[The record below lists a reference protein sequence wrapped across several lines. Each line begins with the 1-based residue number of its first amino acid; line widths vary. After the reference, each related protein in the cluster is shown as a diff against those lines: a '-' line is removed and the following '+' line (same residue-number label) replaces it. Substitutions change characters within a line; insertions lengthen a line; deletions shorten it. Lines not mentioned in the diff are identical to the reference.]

1 MDKEKYTLTWQTYSD
16 HLRDILKELSSDD
29 SFADVTLVTDD
40 TKQIKAHRNI
50 LSACSSVFK
59 EIFQINTNNNRPVI
73 YLSGIEHSEM
83 ETILQ
88 LIYVGQ
94 AKFCAERM
102 DELLLV
108 AKTFDI
114 HLVEGSVVEDSTVH
128 SELTKDKLPIKVEEE
143 YQEIPIH
150 QDHVDIKLDT
160 NMKTISSVKH
170 KKFQCQQCDTFF
182 TRNSSLTYHIQSKH
196 EGAKYVCN
204 QCDKQYTAQDNL
216 TRHILSIHENSKYG
230 CNQCDKQYSKQSELT
245 IHKFAHKGQFVCNQ
259 CDKQFTLQSS
269 LTAHIQSA
277 HKGVKY
283 ACNQCDKQY
292 AKQSE
297 LTTHKYAHEGVKYGC
312 NECEKVYT
320 DQSTLSRH
328 IRSVH
333 EGLMYA
339 CDQCDYRTTRLDS
352 LAKHNKSA
360 HEGVRYAC
368 NQCELQF
375 TQKQNVRKHIQSAHK
390 SFKYEGMKIYNL

>member
-1 MDKEKYTLTWQTYSD
+1 MSDKDFTRTWHNYSD
-16 HLRDILKELSSDD
+16 HLKNVLKDIKTHK
-29 SFADVTLVTDD
+29 SFTDVTLITDD
-40 TKQIKAHRNI
+40 KKQIKAHRSI
-50 LSACSSVFK
+50 LSSYSSVFK
-59 EIFQINTNNNRPVI
+59 ELFQINTNNNHPVI
-73 YLSGIEHSEM
+73 YLSGIEHSEI

-94 AKFCAERM
+94 AKFSAERV

-114 HLVEGSVVEDSTVH
+114 QLVERSVVEDSTVH
-128 SELTKDKLPIKVEEE
+128 SELTKDKLPIKVE
-143 YQEIPIH
+143 IPIH

-160 NMKTISSVKH
+160 NMKTIFSVKH

-245 IHKFAHKGQFVCNQ
+245 IHKFSHKGQFVCNQ

-283 ACNQCDKQY
+283 VCNQSDKQ
-292 AKQSE
+292 
-297 LTTHKYAHEGVKYGC
+297 
-312 NECEKVYT
+312 
-320 DQSTLSRH
+320 
-328 IRSVH
+328 
-333 EGLMYA
+333 
-339 CDQCDYRTTRLDS
+339 
-352 LAKHNKSA
+352 
-360 HEGVRYAC
+360 
-368 NQCELQF
+368 F
-375 TQKQNVRKHIQSAHK
+375 T
-390 SFKYEGMKIYNL
+390 

>member
-1 MDKEKYTLTWQTYSD
+1 MSDEKYSLTGHNYSD
-16 HLRDILKELSSDD
+16 HLKNVLKDMKTHEA
-29 SFADVTLVTDD
+29 FADVTLVTDD
-40 TKQIKAHRNI
+40 KKQIKAHRSI
-50 LSACSSVFK
+50 LSSCSSVFK
-59 EIFQINTNNNRPVI
+59 EIFQINTNNNHPVI

-88 LIYVGQ
+88 LIYVGR
-94 AKFCAERM
+94 AKFCAERV

-114 HLVEGSVVEDSTVH
+114 QLVERSVVEDSTVH

-170 KKFQCQQCDTFF
+170 KKFQCQQCDTFY

-283 ACNQCDKQY
+283 ACNQRDKQY

-297 LTTHKYAHEGVKYGC
+297 LTIHKYAHEGVKYGC